1 MKGSAPATF
10 SKKNADAPAACEALA
25 VVQVVCIKSYPTQA
39 GEIQL
44 KGHLSKCIAGS
55 SSSIPVLK
63 ETQLS
68 W

>member
-44 KGHLSKCIAGS
+44 KGHLSKCITG